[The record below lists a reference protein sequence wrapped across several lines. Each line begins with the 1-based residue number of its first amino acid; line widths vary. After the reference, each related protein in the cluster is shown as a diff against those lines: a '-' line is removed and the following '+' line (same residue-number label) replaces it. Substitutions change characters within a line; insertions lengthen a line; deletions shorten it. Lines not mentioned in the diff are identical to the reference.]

1 MTVLLATVVGFLAA
15 RLGWVMLRP
24 MFDSEALAR
33 QNFRGRMVPT
43 GAGLVLAVAGLAV
56 EGGRVVAGAAAGR
69 EPLIGGARLGMLV
82 LVVGLALLG
91 LVDDLVGGPGDRG
104 FRGHVRAML
113 RGQLTTGGLKLV
125 GGGLVALLAVAA
137 TRPDANVA
145 NLVADAALVA
155 LAANLANLFDRA
167 PGRTIKVGAVAFAV
181 LVATTLA
188 SPRLAAAAVVVGAA
202 LALLRADLHERLMLG
217 DTGANVIG
225 GALGLAVVNIGSP
238 VVRLAVLAAVAI
250 LNGISE
256 QVSFSRVIE
265 SVPPLRLLDRAG
277 RRP

>member
-24 MFDSEALAR
+24 MFASEALAR

-145 NLVADAALVA
+145 YLLADAALVA

-238 VVRLAVLAAVAI
+238 VVRLAVLATVAI

-265 SVPPLRLLDRAG
+265 SVPPFRLLDRAG